1 MILSL
6 SMFLNTA
13 IWVIQNAVSGY
24 YFKYVVGAESLLTV
38 FFQWMLPANIIGVVL
53 TPILTAKFGKKNIFI
68 LGSLIVFFANV
79 GRHFIPIPTT
89 EVYNLFIGLS
99 MVGSASMMFC
109 SICQWGMVPD
119 TIEYGHWKTGIR
131 AEGLPLTFFT
141 FMQKSAMAF
150 GAGVASLVLWA
161 TGFVANT
168 ELPESALS
176 GIKLLYNI
184 FPGMFSLTCL
194 IALLYYTLSKEKYDQ
209 VLADLIARSHSEYE
223 SKLKA
228 LD

>member
-1 MILSL
+1 
-6 SMFLNTA
+6 
-13 IWVIQNAVSGY
+13 
-24 YFKYVVGAESLLTV
+24 
-38 FFQWMLPANIIGVVL
+38 PANIIGVVL
-53 TPILTAKFGKKNIFI
+53 TPILTAKLGKKNIFI
-68 LGSLIVFFANV
+68 LGSLIVFFANF

-89 EVYNLFIGLS
+89 EVYALFIGLS

-150 GAGVASLVLWA
+150 GAGVASLVLWL

-168 ELPESALS
+168 ELSESALS

-184 FPGMFSLTCL
+184 FPGLFSLSCL
-194 IALLYYTLSKEKYDQ
+194 IALLYYKLGKEKYDQ
-209 VLADLIARSHSEYE
+209 VLADLNVRSQNSGD
-223 SKLKA
+223 S
-228 LD
+228 

>member
-1 MILSL
+1 
-6 SMFLNTA
+6 MFQVDN
-13 IWVIQNAVSGY
+13 
-24 YFKYVVGAESLLTV
+24 
-38 FFQWMLPANIIGVVL
+38 NIS
-53 TPILTAKFGKKNIFI
+53 TW
-68 LGSLIVFFANV
+68 
-79 GRHFIPIPTT
+79 HFIPIPTT

-168 ELPESALS
+168 ELTESALS
-176 GIKLLYNI
+176 KATC
-184 FPGMFSLTCL
+184 PTASL
-194 IALLYYTLSKEKYDQ
+194 Q
-209 VLADLIARSHSEYE
+209 LADHGDNCSISQ
-223 SKLKA
+223 A
-228 LD
+228 LA